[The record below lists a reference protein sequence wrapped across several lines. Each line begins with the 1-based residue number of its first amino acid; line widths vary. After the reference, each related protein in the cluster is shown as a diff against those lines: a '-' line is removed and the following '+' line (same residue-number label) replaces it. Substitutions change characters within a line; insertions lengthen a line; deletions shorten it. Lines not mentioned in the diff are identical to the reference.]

1 MRLRLARVKAS
12 VWGMSQLIHN
22 VVDMLAAGLAK
33 TAMTTLK
40 LLHIDDALLVVVKP
54 AGMLSV
60 PGLGAGLH
68 DNLSTRVQALHADAR
83 VVHRLDQATSG
94 LMLFA
99 RGAAMQRALS
109 MAFEARQVHKHY
121 VAVVTGEVDGE
132 SGSID
137 APLIADW
144 PHRPRQKVDLQHG
157 KPALTHWRVLE
168 RALDRV
174 HSVHTTRLELQPV
187 SGRTHQLRVHL
198 QSIGHAIVG
207 DALYAA
213 AAAQEPRSTRLM
225 LHATRIAL
233 THPLRQEACFFTDA
247 PPF

>member
-1 MRLRLARVKAS
+1 M
-12 VWGMSQLIHN
+12 
-22 VVDMLAAGLAK
+22 
-33 TAMTTLK
+33 TAPK
-40 LLHIDDALLVVVKP
+40 LLHIDDALLVVAKP

-60 PGLGAGLH
+60 PGLHEGLH
-68 DNLSTRVQALHADAR
+68 DNLTTHVQSLHADAR

-109 MAFEARQVHKHY
+109 MAFEARQVQKHY
-121 VAVVTGEVDGE
+121 VAVVLGQVDGDA
-132 SGSID
+132 GSID

-144 PHRPRQKVDLQHG
+144 PNRPRQRVDLQHG

-168 RALDRV
+168 RVLKGSA
-174 HSVHTTRLELQPV
+174 HTTRLELQPIT
-187 SGRTHQLRVHL
+187 GRTHQLRVHL

-207 DALYAA
+207 DALYAPDA
-213 AAAQEPRSTRLM
+213 PHEPGSARLM

-233 THPLRQEACFFTDA
+233 IHPLRQEACCFTDA

>member
-1 MRLRLARVKAS
+1 M
-12 VWGMSQLIHN
+12 
-22 VVDMLAAGLAK
+22 
-33 TAMTTLK
+33 TAPK
-40 LLHIDDALLVVVKP
+40 LLHIDDALLVVAKP

-60 PGLGAGLH
+60 PGLHEGLH
-68 DNLSTRVQALHADAR
+68 DNLTTHVQSLHADAR

-109 MAFEARQVHKHY
+109 MAFEARQVQKHY
-121 VAVVTGEVDGE
+121 VAVVLGQVDGDA
-132 SGSID
+132 GSID

-144 PHRPRQKVDLQHG
+144 PNRPRQRVDLQHG

-168 RALDRV
+168 RVLKGSA
-174 HSVHTTRLELQPV
+174 HTTRLELKPIT
-187 SGRTHQLRVHL
+187 GRTHQLRVHL

-207 DALYAA
+207 DALYAPDA
-213 AAAQEPRSTRLM
+213 PHEPGSARLM

-233 THPLRQEACFFTDA
+233 IHPLRQEACCFTDA

>member
-1 MRLRLARVKAS
+1 M
-12 VWGMSQLIHN
+12 
-22 VVDMLAAGLAK
+22 
-33 TAMTTLK
+33 TALK
-40 LLHIDDALLVVVKP
+40 VLHIDAALLVVAKP

-60 PGLGAGLH
+60 PGLHEGLH
-68 DNLSTRVQALHADAR
+68 DNLTTHVQSLHADAR

-109 MAFEARQVHKHY
+109 MAFEARQVQKHY
-121 VAVVTGEVDGE
+121 VAVVLGQVDGDA
-132 SGSID
+132 GSID

-144 PHRPRQKVDLQHG
+144 PNRPRQRVDLQHG

-168 RALDRV
+168 RVLKGSA
-174 HSVHTTRLELQPV
+174 HTTRLELKPIT
-187 SGRTHQLRVHL
+187 GRTHQLRVHL

-207 DALYAA
+207 DALYAPDA
-213 AAAQEPRSTRLM
+213 PHESDSARLM

-233 THPLRQEACFFTDA
+233 IHPLRQEACCFTDA

>member
-1 MRLRLARVKAS
+1 M
-12 VWGMSQLIHN
+12 
-22 VVDMLAAGLAK
+22 
-33 TAMTTLK
+33 TALK
-40 LLHIDDALLVVVKP
+40 LLHIDDALLVVAKP

-60 PGLGAGLH
+60 PGLHEGLH
-68 DNLSTRVQALHADAR
+68 DNLTTHVQALHADAR

-109 MAFEARQVHKHY
+109 MAFEARQVQKHY
-121 VAVVTGEVDGE
+121 VAVVLGQVDGDA
-132 SGSID
+132 GSID

-144 PHRPRQKVDLQHG
+144 PNRPRQRVDLQHG

-168 RALDRV
+168 RVLKGSA
-174 HSVHTTRLELQPV
+174 HTTRLELQPIT
-187 SGRTHQLRVHL
+187 GRTHQLRVHL

-207 DALYAA
+207 DALYAPDA
-213 AAAQEPRSTRLM
+213 AHEPDSARLM

-233 THPLRQEACFFTDA
+233 IHPLRQEPCCFTDA

>member
-1 MRLRLARVKAS
+1 M
-12 VWGMSQLIHN
+12 
-22 VVDMLAAGLAK
+22 
-33 TAMTTLK
+33 TAPK
-40 LLHIDDALLVVVKP
+40 LLHIDDALLVVAKP

-60 PGLGAGLH
+60 PGLHEGLH
-68 DNLSTRVQALHADAR
+68 DNLTTHVQSLHADAR

-121 VAVVTGEVDGE
+121 VAIVLGQVDGDA
-132 SGSID
+132 GSID

-144 PHRPRQKVDLQHG
+144 PNRPRQRVDLQHG

-168 RALDRV
+168 RVLKGSA
-174 HSVHTTRLELQPV
+174 HTTRLELQPIT
-187 SGRTHQLRVHL
+187 GRTHQLRVHL

-207 DALYAA
+207 DALYAPDA
-213 AAAQEPRSTRLM
+213 PHESDSARLM

-233 THPLRQEACFFTDA
+233 IHPLRQEACCFTDA

>member
-1 MRLRLARVKAS
+1 M
-12 VWGMSQLIHN
+12 
-22 VVDMLAAGLAK
+22 
-33 TAMTTLK
+33 TAPK
-40 LLHIDDALLVVVKP
+40 LLHIDDALLVVAKP

-60 PGLGAGLH
+60 PGLHEGLH
-68 DNLSTRVQALHADAR
+68 DNLTTHVQSLHADAR

-109 MAFEARQVHKHY
+109 MAFEARQVQKLY
-121 VAVVTGEVDGE
+121 VAIVLGQVDGDA
-132 SGSID
+132 GSID

-144 PHRPRQKVDLQHG
+144 PNRPRQRVDLQHG

-168 RALDRV
+168 RVLKGSA
-174 HSVHTTRLELQPV
+174 HTTRLELQPIT
-187 SGRTHQLRVHL
+187 GRTHQLRVHL

-207 DALYAA
+207 DALYAPDA
-213 AAAQEPRSTRLM
+213 PHESDSARLM

-233 THPLRQEACFFTDA
+233 IHPLRQEACCFTDA

>member
-1 MRLRLARVKAS
+1 
-12 VWGMSQLIHN
+12 
-22 VVDMLAAGLAK
+22 
-33 TAMTTLK
+33 MTSLK
-40 LLHIDDALLVVVKP
+40 LLHIDAALLVVAKP

-60 PGLGAGLH
+60 PGLHEGLH
-68 DNLSTRVQALHADAR
+68 DNLTTHVQALHADAR

-109 MAFEARQVHKHY
+109 MAFEARQVQKHY
-121 VAVVTGEVDGE
+121 VAVVLGQVDGDA
-132 SGSID
+132 GSID

-144 PHRPRQKVDLQHG
+144 PNRPRQRVDLQHG

-168 RALDRV
+168 RVLKGSA
-174 HSVHTTRLELQPV
+174 HTTRLELQPIT
-187 SGRTHQLRVHL
+187 GRTHQLRVHL

-207 DALYAA
+207 DALYAPDA
-213 AAAQEPRSTRLM
+213 PHEPGSARLM

-233 THPLRQEACFFTDA
+233 IHPLRQEACCFTDA

>member
-1 MRLRLARVKAS
+1 
-12 VWGMSQLIHN
+12 
-22 VVDMLAAGLAK
+22 
-33 TAMTTLK
+33 MTSLK
-40 LLHIDDALLVVVKP
+40 VLHIDAALLVVAKP

-60 PGLGAGLH
+60 PGLHEGLH
-68 DNLSTRVQALHADAR
+68 DNLTTHVQSLHADAR

-109 MAFEARQVHKHY
+109 MAFEARQVQKHY
-121 VAVVTGEVDGE
+121 VAVVLGQVDGDA
-132 SGSID
+132 GSID

-144 PHRPRQKVDLQHG
+144 PNRPRQRVDLQHG

-168 RALDRV
+168 RVLKGSA
-174 HSVHTTRLELQPV
+174 HTTRLELQPIT
-187 SGRTHQLRVHL
+187 GRTHQLRVHL

-207 DALYAA
+207 DALYAPDA
-213 AAAQEPRSTRLM
+213 PHEPGSARLM

-233 THPLRQEACFFTDA
+233 IHPLRQEACCFTDA

>member
-1 MRLRLARVKAS
+1 M
-12 VWGMSQLIHN
+12 
-22 VVDMLAAGLAK
+22 
-33 TAMTTLK
+33 TALK
-40 LLHIDDALLVVVKP
+40 LLHIDAALLVVAKP

-60 PGLGAGLH
+60 PGLHEGLH
-68 DNLSTRVQALHADAR
+68 DNLTTHVQSLHADAR

-121 VAVVTGEVDGE
+121 VAIVLGQVDGDA
-132 SGSID
+132 GSID

-144 PHRPRQKVDLQHG
+144 PNRPRQRVDLQHG

-168 RALDRV
+168 RVLKGSA
-174 HSVHTTRLELQPV
+174 HTTRLELQPIT
-187 SGRTHQLRVHL
+187 GRTHQLRVHL

-207 DALYAA
+207 DALYAPDA
-213 AAAQEPRSTRLM
+213 PHEPGSARLM

-233 THPLRQEACFFTDA
+233 IHPLRQEACCFTDA

>member
-1 MRLRLARVKAS
+1 MGAA
-12 VWGMSQLIHN
+12 WGLWQLIHN
-22 VVDMLAAGLAK
+22 VVDMLAAMIAN

-40 LLHIDDALLVVVKP
+40 FLHIDDALLVVVKP

-99 RGAAMQRALS
+99 RGAAVQRALS

-132 SGSID
+132 SGLID

-144 PHRPRQKVDLQHG
+144 PHRPRQKVDFQQG

-168 RALDRV
+168 RALDRL
-174 HSVHTTRLELQPV
+174 HEGGVHTTRLELQPV

-207 DALYAA
+207 DALYAP
-213 AAAQEPRSTRLM
+213 AAAQQPGSARLM

-233 THPLRQEACFFTDA
+233 THPLRQEACVFTDA
-247 PPF
+247 APF

>member
-1 MRLRLARVKAS
+1 
-12 VWGMSQLIHN
+12 
-22 VVDMLAAGLAK
+22 
-33 TAMTTLK
+33 MTSLK
-40 LLHIDDALLVVVKP
+40 LLHIDAALLVVAKP

-60 PGLGAGLH
+60 PGLHEGLH
-68 DNLSTRVQALHADAR
+68 DNLTTHVQSLHADAR

-109 MAFEARQVHKHY
+109 MAFEARQVQKHY
-121 VAVVTGEVDGE
+121 VAVVLGQVDGDA
-132 SGSID
+132 GSID

-144 PHRPRQKVDLQHG
+144 PNRPRQRVDLQHG

-168 RALDRV
+168 RVLKGSA
-174 HSVHTTRLELQPV
+174 HTTRLELQPIT
-187 SGRTHQLRVHL
+187 GRTHQLRVHL

-207 DALYAA
+207 DALYAPDA
-213 AAAQEPRSTRLM
+213 PHEPGSARLM

-233 THPLRQEACFFTDA
+233 IHPLRQEACCFTDA

>member
-1 MRLRLARVKAS
+1 M
-12 VWGMSQLIHN
+12 
-22 VVDMLAAGLAK
+22 
-33 TAMTTLK
+33 TAPK
-40 LLHIDDALLVVVKP
+40 LLHIDDALLVVAKP

-60 PGLGAGLH
+60 PGLHEGLH
-68 DNLSTRVQALHADAR
+68 DNLTTHVQALHADAR

-121 VAVVTGEVDGE
+121 VAIVLGQVDGDA
-132 SGSID
+132 GSID

-144 PHRPRQKVDLQHG
+144 PNRPRQRVDLQHG

-168 RALDRV
+168 RVLKGSA
-174 HSVHTTRLELQPV
+174 HTTRLELKPIT
-187 SGRTHQLRVHL
+187 GRTHQLRVHL

-207 DALYAA
+207 DALYAPDA
-213 AAAQEPRSTRLM
+213 PHEPGSARLM

-233 THPLRQEACFFTDA
+233 IHPLRQEACCFTDA

>member
-1 MRLRLARVKAS
+1 
-12 VWGMSQLIHN
+12 
-22 VVDMLAAGLAK
+22 
-33 TAMTTLK
+33 MTSLK
-40 LLHIDDALLVVVKP
+40 LLHIDAALLVVAKP

-60 PGLGAGLH
+60 PGLHEGLH
-68 DNLSTRVQALHADAR
+68 DNLTTHVQALHADAR

-109 MAFEARQVHKHY
+109 MAFEARQVQKHY
-121 VAVVTGEVDGE
+121 VAIVWGQVDGDA
-132 SGSID
+132 GSID

-144 PHRPRQKVDLQHG
+144 PNRPRQRVDLQHR

-168 RALDRV
+168 RVLKGSA
-174 HSVHTTRLELQPV
+174 HTTRLELQPIT
-187 SGRTHQLRVHL
+187 GRTHQLRVHL

-207 DALYAA
+207 DALYAPDA
-213 AAAQEPRSTRLM
+213 PHEPGSARLM

-233 THPLRQEACFFTDA
+233 IHPLRQEACCFTDA